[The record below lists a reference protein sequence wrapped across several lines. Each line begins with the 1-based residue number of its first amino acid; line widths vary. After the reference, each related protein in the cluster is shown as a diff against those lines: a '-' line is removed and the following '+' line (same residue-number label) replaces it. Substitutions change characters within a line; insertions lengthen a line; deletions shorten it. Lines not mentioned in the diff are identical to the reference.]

1 MKRILQTCVAGM
13 AAAAGTVAAWGAV
26 PPVRPFSEYE
36 VILRRAPFGEL
47 APEGGAEEEQERV
60 VPIQESFAAQMT
72 LVEIKEV
79 KGNEY
84 LLEVSVMDKKDN
96 HYFTLRIGETDDSG
110 VTLLEADYEMD
121 EAMLKKGNEVVVLSM
136 RAGTAGQVLSSSELE
151 ARKGE
156 MEKKRLSYAERRKLR
171 AELRARP
178 KELPKPEF
186 TGEELER
193 KLQESQMESI
203 RKGMPPLPVQLTP
216 ENDAILV
223 AEGFLP
229 PVDEEGYEMF
239 EEDGRYYG
247 EDDYGDGYDDGYDDG
262 Y

>member
-1 MKRILQTCVAGM
+1 MEEMKRTWIIL
-13 AAAAGTVAAWGAV
+13 AAGLASAAAWGAV
-26 PPVRPFSEYE
+26 PPVRPFEDYE

-79 KGNEY
+79 KGNDY
-84 LLEVSVMDKKDN
+84 LLEVSVVDKKDN
-96 HYFTLRIGETDDSG
+96 HYFTLKIGETDDSG

-151 ARKGE
+151 SRKGE
-156 MEKKRLSYAERRKLR
+156 MEKKRLSYAERRRLR
-171 AELRARP
+171 AEARAKPR
-178 KELPKPEF
+178 ELPKPKY

-239 EEDGRYYG
+239 ESDGRYYG
-247 EDDYGDGYDDGYDDG
+247 EADDYDEYLDDEYDEY
-262 Y
+262 

>member
-1 MKRILQTCVAGM
+1 MEEMKRTWIIFATGL
-13 AAAAGTVAAWGAV
+13 AAAASWGAL
-26 PPVRPFSEYE
+26 PPVRPFADYE

-47 APEGGAEEEQERV
+47 APEGGAEEEERV
-60 VPIQESFAAQMT
+60 VPIQESFAAQMS

-79 KGNEY
+79 KGNDY
-84 LLEVSVMDKKDN
+84 LLEVSVVDKKDN
-96 HYFTLRIGETDDSG
+96 HYFTLKIGETDDSG

-151 ARKGE
+151 SRKGE
-156 MEKKRLSYAERRKLR
+156 MEKKRLSYAERRRLR
-171 AELRARP
+171 AEARARP
-178 KELPKPEF
+178 RELPKPKY

-239 EEDGRYYG
+239 ESDGRYYG
-247 EDDYGDGYDDGYDDG
+247 EVDDYDDYADEEYDEY
-262 Y
+262 